1 MNEQS
6 ISPGSGGILIQSPGR
21 MRDRNVNFNQ
31 TTSVQNLPMLK
42 GFFFYNFFSLQKYL
56 IYLYFRCYVRWT
68 GGIICYEITTML
80 CYFWFFGAAKWF
92 EVQRN

>member
-42 GFFFYNFFSLQKYL
+42 GFFLQFFF
-56 IYLYFRCYVRWT
+56 LYKN
-68 GGIICYEITTML
+68 I
-80 CYFWFFGAAKWF
+80 
-92 EVQRN
+92 